1 MSRLNAL
8 IPLSRVAAFVLIAG
22 FAPFNATLAAG
33 SGGGSDDYQTN
44 TRGLSPAQLS
54 GKAFRAGLKHR
65 DRALKHEARAAKAS
79 SEKARDKSMAKAK
92 KEFTKAIKKQGEAV
106 KIFPQNYKAA
116 NELGFALRKTGDYRK
131 AIGAY
136 NYALKINPNFHQATE
151 YRAEAFLKLGFLDQT
166 RQSYMV
172 LFRDD
177 RDLAAQ
183 LMEKF
188 DQWIADKAENLS
200 DTEQDFVAWV
210 EERKKLS
217 AMAQDLSMN
226 NSRTW

>member
-1 MSRLNAL
+1 MKKSLLLFMFTSL
-8 IPLSRVAAFVLIAG
+8 IS
-22 FAPFNATLAAG
+22 APYTLWAAG
-33 SGGGSDDYQTN
+33 SGGGGGLSSAPTN
-44 TRGLSPAQLS
+44 TRAMTPEQQSAKAMRS
-54 GKAFRAGLKHR
+54 GIRLR
-65 DRALKHEARAAKAS
+65 DKALKQEAKAAKATS
-79 SEKARDKSMAKAK
+79 DKKREKALAKAQK
-92 KEFTKAIKKQGEAV
+92 LYKKAIDKQGAA
-106 KIFPQNYKAA
+106 IQLDPQNYKAA